1 MIEGTQG
8 FGGIASGLDT
18 QQMIQQLLQAAAAPK
33 RRLEAQQEELRRTD
47 EAWAAVASQLSKVRS
62 ATDGLTGL
70 SDFDGFVEATSSN
83 DSAVGATATGPGAS
97 GSLSFTVDQLAE
109 SQQSAGGSFAS
120 ADDPVGT
127 GSLTVT
133 TGSGDDA
140 VTTVVD
146 VADGTTLT
154 ELADQVDAEVAG
166 MSAQVVKVAD
176 GDHRLLL
183 TGEET
188 GTAES
193 FGVAVDGLAGFGT
206 GFSTIRAAADAT
218 LLVGDLTVT
227 RSTNEIDDL
236 LTDVTITLDETTT
249 TAVDVS
255 AGRDTDAAVDA
266 VADWVETLGAAMTEL
281 REISAYDADS
291 DTAGPLQ
298 GDATVRQIVSSL
310 RTALTTPVDVGGET
324 ILPSSLGIEV
334 DREGK
339 VQVDR
344 ETLAT
349 AFAEDF
355 DRAAAA
361 FARSG
366 HAIDGDATLDRASAE
381 LATGDY
387 AVSIDRAATVARL
400 VGGAAYT
407 PPVEGEPKTFTVRA
421 FGHEPVSVTLD
432 STHDT
437 VSAAV
442 SKINAALRDAGV
454 DQVSAEAAQT
464 GAGEDT
470 IALVHDRY
478 GSSQGFEI
486 EYDETGLFD
495 VAEHRGEDVAGTI
508 AGEAA
513 TGMGQL
519 LTAADGSD
527 AEGLRLRHL
536 GSEAE
541 AFTFH
546 YDTGVVGTLSQ
557 SLDRTEGTTGSVQR
571 ARDSIESRI
580 DLYGHRIESFED
592 RLAQREQTL
601 RQQFLT
607 MERAMGELLGMQQR
621 MQQQL
626 AGLA

>member
-8 FGGIASGLDT
+8 FGGIASGIDT
-18 QQMIQQLLQAAAAPK
+18 QQMIQQLLQAEAAPK
-33 RRLEAQQEELRRTD
+33 RRLEAQQDELRQTD

-83 DSAVGATATGPGAS
+83 ESAVGATATGSDAS

-109 SQQSAGGSFAS
+109 SQQSSGGSFAS
-120 ADDPVGT
+120 ANDPVGA

-133 TGSGDDA
+133 LGSGDDA

-146 VADGTTLT
+146 VADGTTLA

-188 GTAES
+188 GTDQA
-193 FGVAVDGLAGFGT
+193 FDVAVDGLAGFDT
-206 GFSTIRAAADAT
+206 GFATVRAAADAT
-218 LLVGDLTVT
+218 VSVGDLTVT
-227 RSTNEIDDL
+227 RSSNEIDDL
-236 LTDVTITLDETTT
+236 LDDVTITLNETTT

-266 VADWVETLGAAMTEL
+266 VADWAETLGAAMTEL
-281 REISAYDADS
+281 REISAYDANS

-298 GDATVRQIVSSL
+298 GNATVRQIVGSL
-310 RTALTTPVDVGGET
+310 RTALATPVDVDGET
-324 ILPSSLGIEV
+324 ILASSLGIEV
-334 DREGK
+334 DRDGQ

-344 ETLAT
+344 EALAA
-349 AFAEDF
+349 AFTEDF

-366 HAIDGDATLDRASAE
+366 HAIDGDATLDRVSAE

-407 PPVEGEPKTFTVRA
+407 PPAAGEPKTFTVRA
-421 FGHEPVSVTLD
+421 FGHDAVSVTLD
-432 STHDT
+432 STQDT
-437 VSAAV
+437 VTGAV

-454 DQVSAEAAQT
+454 EEVSAEPAQT

-470 IALVHDRY
+470 VALVHDRY

-486 EYDETGLFD
+486 EYDESGLFE

-527 AEGLRLRHL
+527 AEGLRIRHR
-536 GSEAE
+536 GSGPE

-546 YDTGVVGTLSQ
+546 YDAGVVGSLSQ

-571 ARDSIESRI
+571 ARDRIESRI
-580 DLYGHRIESFED
+580 DLYGHRIESFEH
-592 RLAQREQTL
+592 RLEQREQTL
-601 RQQFLT
+601 RQQFLA
-607 MERAMGELLGMQQR
+607 MERGMGELLGMQQR

>member
-1 MIEGTQG
+1 MIESMQG
-8 FGGIASGLDT
+8 FGGIASGIDT
-18 QQMIQQLLQAAAAPK
+18 HRMIQQLLQAAAAPK
-33 RRLEAQQEELRRTD
+33 RRLEAQQAELRQTD

-70 SDFDGFVEATSSN
+70 SDFDGFVKATSSN
-83 DSAVGATATGPGAS
+83 ESAVGATATGPDAS

-109 SQQSAGGSFAS
+109 SQQSSGGSFAS
-120 ADDPVGT
+120 ADDLVGT

-133 TGSGDDA
+133 IGSGTDA
-140 VTTVVD
+140 VSTVVD
-146 VADGTTLT
+146 VADGTTLA
-154 ELADQVDAEVAG
+154 ELADQVDTEVAG

-188 GTAES
+188 GVDQAFT
-193 FGVAVDGLAGFGT
+193 VTVDGLTGFGT
-206 GFSTIRAAADAT
+206 GFTTIRAAADAT
-218 LLVGDLTVT
+218 LSVGDLTVT
-227 RSTNEIDDL
+227 RSSNEIDDL
-236 LTDVTITLDETTT
+236 LADVTITLNETTT

-266 VADWVETLGAAMTEL
+266 VADWAETLGAAMTEL
-281 REISAYDADS
+281 REMSAYDADS

-298 GDATVRQIVSSL
+298 GDATVRRIVSSL
-310 RTALTTPVDVGGET
+310 RTALSTPVDVDGET
-324 ILPSSLGIEV
+324 ILPSSLGVEV
-334 DREGK
+334 DRDGQ

-344 ETLAT
+344 EALAQ
-349 AFAEDF
+349 AFTENF

-366 HAIDGDATLDRASAE
+366 HAIDGNATLDRASAE

-407 PPVEGEPKTFTVRA
+407 PPAAGEPKTFTVRA
-421 FGHEPVSVTLD
+421 FGHDSVSVTLD

-454 DQVSAEAAQT
+454 DELSAEAAQT

-486 EYDETGLFD
+486 EYDETGLFE

-527 AEGLRLRHL
+527 AEGLRIRHL
-536 GSEAE
+536 GSGPEN
-541 AFTFH
+541 FTFH
-546 YDTGVVGTLSQ
+546 YDAGVVGTLSQ
-557 SLDRTEGTTGSVQR
+557 SLDRTEGPTGSVQR
-571 ARDSIESRI
+571 ARDSIETRI
-580 DLYGHRIESFED
+580 DLYGDRIESFEE